1 MEGRPALLSTRRQL
15 LALIAAAASSGP
27 LHAGRLRRIRALA
40 FDAFVLFSPQL
51 VVRRAREMAG
61 EKGDALFAGASAK
74 LFGYT
79 WYYTSAGKYAE
90 FELLAGDAFRSAA
103 QTLGVELTNA
113 ELGRLIDAYAN
124 LEPWPD
130 VPVALQALRR
140 SGVRLATLSNLPER
154 ALRANLRAGR
164 IDEHFE
170 FVLSTDRARQ
180 YKPSPRAYDLAVRAF
195 KIPRDEI
202 GFAASAS
209 WDASGA
215 TWFGFPTAWVNRNG
229 MPVEKAHAAPAITT
243 IGMSGV
249 LQLAGVQPA

>member
-15 LALIAAAASSGP
+15 LALVAAAASSGP
-27 LHAGRLRRIRALA
+27 LHGGRLRRIRAVA

-51 VVRRAREMAG
+51 VVRRAREVAG

-79 WYYTSAGKYAE
+79 WYYTSAGRYAE
-90 FELLAGDAFRSAA
+90 FDELAGDAFMSAA
-103 QTLGVELTNA
+103 RTLGLELA
-113 ELGRLIDAYAN
+113 SADLGRLIDAYSS

-130 VPVALQALRR
+130 VLAALRALRR
-140 SGVRLATLSNLPER
+140 RGVRLATLSNLSER
-154 ALRANLRAGR
+154 ALRANLRAGQ
-164 IDEHFE
+164 IDEYFE
-170 FVLSTDRARQ
+170 FVLSTDQAQ
-180 YKPSPRAYDLAVRAF
+180 QFKPGPRAYDLAVRAF
-195 KIPRDEI
+195 KIPKDEI

-229 MPVEKAHAAPAITT
+229 MPVEKAHATPAVIS
-243 IGMSGV
+243 IGMNGV